1 MLRLNDV
8 TKKFGGLTALRNVSF
23 DVGKSTIKGLIG
35 PNGAGKTTLF
45 NTVTGAFP
53 PTKGKITFLDNSIGG
68 KRPEEIA
75 RLGVSRTFQQPHLFK
90 SLTVWENVM
99 LGRHSKTRSEFFACG
114 FKMPFARHEEKRV
127 RDESIS
133 YLEFLGLA
141 DRKDRVANKLPLGE
155 QRYLEV
161 ARALATEPKLIFL
174 DEPTSG
180 LNEYEIGKFE
190 EILFKIKER
199 GISLLIIEHHMKFI
213 MRVCKEIV
221 VLNFGEKIAEGLPE
235 EIQKSPKVIEAYLGA
250 EDEVD

>member
-23 DVGKSTIKGLIG
+23 DVGKSMIKGLIG

-45 NTVTGAFP
+45 NTVTGVFP
-53 PTKGKITFLDNSIGG
+53 PTKGKITFLDKHIGG

-99 LGRHSKTRSEFFACG
+99 LGRHCRTRSEFFACG
-114 FKMPFARHEEKRV
+114 FKIPFARHEEKRL

-133 YLEFLGLA
+133 YLEFMGLV
-141 DRKDRVANKLPLGE
+141 DKKDRVANKLPLGE

-190 EILFKIKER
+190 EILFRIKER

-213 MRVCKEIV
+213 MGICKEIV

-235 EIQKSPKVIEAYLGA
+235 EIQQSPKVIEAYLGA
-250 EDEVD
+250 EEEID